1 MDNERFLV
9 TLVLTFFVALGVNI
23 GGSLI
28 GSLGAVLLQ
37 RPPLKTALKLSDEL
51 KIWALVAALG
61 GTFGVIRTVEAGV
74 LDKQFFNL
82 IRQLLIIMSA
92 FLGAHLGH
100 LLIAS
105 LGSNR

>member
-1 MDNERFLV
+1 MAGERFLV
-9 TLVLTFFVALGVNI
+9 TLVLTFFVALGVSL
-23 GGSLI
+23 GGSLV

-37 RPPLKTALKLSDEL
+37 RPPLKTALELSGEL

-61 GTFGVIRTVEAGV
+61 GTFGVIRTFEAVV
-74 LDKQFFNL
+74 LDKQIFNL
-82 IRQLLIIMSA
+82 IRQLFIILSA

-100 LLIAS
+100 LLITS